1 MVAESSRAV
10 HSAVH
15 SAVHRAMHRTV
26 NKAVSKV
33 VSTTANRAVNKVVHK
48 STSNLFSIP
57 HQACFGSCLMYVQFI
72 TELASVGSLRSPPS
86 PALLVYSG
94 GAVVGS
100 CHVVDNS

>member
-10 HSAVH
+10 HRAVH
-15 SAVHRAMHRTV
+15 SPVHRAMHRTV

-33 VSTTANRAVNKVVHK
+33 VNRVVNKVVHK
-48 STSNLFSIP
+48 STSNLCSIP
-57 HQACFGSCLMYVQFI
+57 HQACFGSCLIYVQFT

-86 PALLVYSG
+86 PALLVYSE
-94 GAVVGS
+94 GAAVGS